1 MLVVCADPPEDPGVA
16 RLRENLS
23 LKGYD
28 VVAGHVST
36 AVAEAAA
43 QAVRTRVKQALK
55 CMNVKPGRHFEGF
68 Q

>member
-1 MLVVCADPPEDPGVA
+1 MLVGADPPEDPGVA

-23 LKGYD
+23 LKGYV
-28 VVAGHVST
+28 VVAGHVSV

-55 CMNVKPGRHFEGF
+55 CMGVRPGLHFEGL